1 MLNPQPAIND
11 RLLSNTSAVVPYLS
25 RALFMESSELFSHPE
40 QQEPMPDAEGPMEP
54 PSELVFS
61 DQPSDRPMPRAD
73 AQSS

>member
-1 MLNPQPAIND
+1 
-11 RLLSNTSAVVPYLS
+11 
-25 RALFMESSELFSHPE
+25 MESSELFSHPE